1 MNDKKNRINELSK
14 LAIKGMVAGA
24 FAFTSSAI
32 AATTPDPYGLH
43 TPVPGWVQD
52 KHQETHGCHGLNVCK
67 GLGGCKVDAATLKTL
82 ATAVGT
88 PMVKAGTPHSCAG
101 KNECK
106 GLGGCAV
113 DAKRFATLKA
123 QVAANAKFVE
133 IHACAGLNIC
143 KGLGGCAV
151 DAAKLKTLAA
161 AVGVAADKA
170 GSPHGCNGKN
180 ECKGL
185 GGCSVDAA
193 KLATLKKKKH

>member
-1 MNDKKNRINELSK
+1 MIPSRFIIRIL
-14 LAIKGMVAGA
+14 
-24 FAFTSSAI
+24 
-32 AATTPDPYGLH
+32 
-43 TPVPGWVQD
+43 
-52 KHQETHGCHGLNVCK
+52 
-67 GLGGCKVDAATLKTL
+67 
-82 ATAVGT
+82 
-88 PMVKAGTPHSCAG
+88 VKAGTPHSCAG